1 MSLFLIFACIVGA
14 VLIVFQGIFEAT
26 LSFLK
31 LPYVF
36 IPLLL
41 FFIVSF
47 IYAVH
52 DIKKYGLKLSKPT
65 SRKEQLYAI
74 IDNLKVYHKIIDNNP
89 KIDLIIISE
98 TGFITLNLIN
108 IEGTIKKLEDGS
120 LYYFKKGGKEGK
132 INNFVLEIDEEIN
145 LLKEKL
151 NINNIDK
158 YLIRDKELI
167 CENNFAEGFNIKRI
181 GEIFYELEKRKEI
194 VFTKEEIDKIGELL
208 GHGSNKD

>member
-14 VLIVFQGIFEAT
+14 ILIVFQSLIETT
-26 LSFLK
+26 LDFFK

-36 IPLLL
+36 IPILL
-41 FFIVSF
+41 FFIF
-47 IYAVH
+47 AIIYAVR

-98 TGFITLNLIN
+98 TGIVTLNLIN
-108 IEGTIKKLEDGS
+108 IEGTIRKLEDGS

-132 INNFVLEIDEEIN
+132 INNFISEINEEIN
-145 LLKEKL
+145 NLKEKL
-151 NINNIDK
+151 NIDNVDK

-194 VFTKEEIDKIGELL
+194 IFTKEEIDKMGGIIRLWR
-208 GHGSNKD
+208 